1 MACMRALA
9 NSGCAPWVLTLRGA
23 PQSRV
28 PLIPNITS
36 ALHRRKDTPMG
47 LPRYFFSGVCFR
59 VMTWS
64 MMPYSSA
71 SSADMKK
78 LRSESVLIFSTS

>member
-1 MACMRALA
+1 MRAPA
-9 NSGCAPWVLTLRGA
+9 TSGCAPSGSHVARGA
-23 PQSRV
+23 AEARPADIQHNLRF
-28 PLIPNITS
+28 
-36 ALHRRKDTPMG
+36 HRRKDTPTG
-47 LPRYFFSGVCFR
+47 LSRYFFSGVCFR

-78 LRSESVLIFSTS
+78 LRSESVLIFFSS